1 MSLILFPRRHRSH
14 SDAMREKAGVLK
26 QLASAKRFESFSHIK
41 TCLELLTSEAAGSGD
56 YALVCAVDDWVT
68 TFANELSKKRAALS
82 DVEDER

>member
-1 MSLILFPRRHRSH
+1 MSLILFPRRHRSY

-26 QLASAKRFESFSHIK
+26 QLASAKRFESFGHIK

-68 TFANELSKKRAALS
+68 DFALSMAKARAAMTNEEGLL
-82 DVEDER
+82 